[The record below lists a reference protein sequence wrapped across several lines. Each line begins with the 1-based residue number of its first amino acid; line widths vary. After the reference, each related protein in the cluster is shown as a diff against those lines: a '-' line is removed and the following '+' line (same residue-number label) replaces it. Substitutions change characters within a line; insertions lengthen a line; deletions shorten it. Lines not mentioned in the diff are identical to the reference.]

1 MVRKFQQEFNKKEF
15 QSFWKHELSLYSL
28 LRTYEL
34 LLKSVSK
41 DTWPSFITSLLV
53 TCMIVDFLNLRK
65 DDLEPGEMF
74 KIKSGLSVHFQ
85 NNFDRHFRGLV
96 TETGGW
102 FNFLDYADSVLRKPS
117 LIERFLSYLTNLMQ

>member
-1 MVRKFQQEFNKKEF
+1 MVRKLQKEFDKKEF
-15 QSFWKHELSLYSL
+15 RSFWKDELSLNSL
-28 LRTYEL
+28 LRSYEL
-34 LLKSVSK
+34 ILKSVSK
-41 DTWPSFITSLLV
+41 DNWPSFISSLLV

-65 DDLEPGEMF
+65 DDLEPEEVY

-85 NNFDRHFRGLV
+85 NNFERHFRGLV